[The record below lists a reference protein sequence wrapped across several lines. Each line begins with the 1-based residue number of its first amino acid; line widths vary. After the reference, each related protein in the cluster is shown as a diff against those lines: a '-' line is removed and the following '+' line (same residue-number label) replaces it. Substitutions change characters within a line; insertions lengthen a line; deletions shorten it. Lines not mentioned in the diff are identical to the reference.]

1 VRKLFGLSFIFALF
15 MSVVTVSAQDD
26 VFQVTYGET
35 VNLTSNAD
43 GQQFFFQFEGV
54 AGDLVYFTGVGEDAG
69 GARFLYEIRDS
80 VGRSVGVTEDF
91 PIDAFTIAELPSD
104 GLYTAVA
111 TSDASYSQTVDFTVQ
126 RTHFISADAVN
137 VSVTVEGAPQV
148 LGMRVD
154 QDGEYNLLI
163 DRLDNGSLAF
173 DLDIRDYSSG
183 SGRRFID
190 FYGDKIQ
197 RWTTT
202 VNLTTSAFY
211 VVKLENG
218 VSSLSSLQGGSPT
231 SDYAISLRAN
241 R

>member
-1 VRKLFGLSFIFALF
+1 VKKLFGLSFIFALF

-69 GARFLYEIRDS
+69 GARFQYEIRDS
-80 VGRSVGVTEDF
+80 VGRSVGVAEDF

-137 VSVTVEGAPQV
+137 VSVEGQRLRRAGDAV
-148 LGMRVD
+148 GRD
-154 QDGEYNLLI
+154 LLVG
-163 DRLDNGSLAF
+163 RPEVGHPVTTGA
-173 DLDIRDYSSG
+173 SS
-183 SGRRFID
+183 SPA
-190 FYGDKIQ
+190 
-197 RWTTT
+197 
-202 VNLTTSAFY
+202 SA
-211 VVKLENG
+211 
-218 VSSLSSLQGGSPT
+218 
-231 SDYAISLRAN
+231 
-241 R
+241 